1 MIILKL
7 KTIIL
12 VIIAG
17 IILIL
22 INNKK
27 ENIII
32 PKESI
37 RIRIISNSNN
47 EFDINEKIQVKKNV
61 EKELYSL
68 LKNVKSIKEAK
79 DIINNS
85 LEKLNIIIDK
95 TTNLEHNINFGYNYF
110 PKKIYKGVVYEEG
123 NYDSLVIT
131 LGEGQGNNWWCVL
144 FPPLCLLED
153 NNNTKDVEY
162 KFFVKELIDN
172 YLTK

>member
-1 MIILKL
+1 MKL

-12 VIIAG
+12 IIIAG

-47 EFDINEKIQVKKNV
+47 EFDVKEKAQVKKNV

-68 LKNVKSIKEAK
+68 LKNVKSIEEAK

-85 LEKLNIIIDK
+85 LEKLNIIIDN

-110 PKKIYKGVVYEEG
+110 PKKIYKGVKYKEGMYE
-123 NYDSLVIT
+123 SLVVT
-131 LGEGQGNNWWCVL
+131 LGNGEGNNWWCVL
-144 FPPLCLLED
+144 FPPICMIEAEES
-153 NNNTKDVEY
+153 TDVEY
-162 KFFVKELIDN
+162 TTMVKEIMN
-172 YLTK
+172 KYF